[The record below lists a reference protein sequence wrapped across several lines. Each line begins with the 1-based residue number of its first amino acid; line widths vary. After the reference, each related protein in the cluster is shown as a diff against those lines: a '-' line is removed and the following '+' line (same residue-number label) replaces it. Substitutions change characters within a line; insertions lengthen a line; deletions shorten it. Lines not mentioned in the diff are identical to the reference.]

1 MNENDTDVESEH
13 GRIDIKRVIDE
24 VQDRGPS
31 RRTFLAGTAVAGAGA
46 LGLSPLTGASS
57 DDNEG
62 NATAGG
68 NKTAGKQMGM
78 GDVHEMGTDVDV
90 LNYALTLEH
99 LEDVFYRE
107 FLNDVSKEEF
117 VNSEAL
123 QNFNAWEKR
132 ASYDFIEKVGEHEST
147 HVEVLTKVIQ
157 TLGGEPVPACT
168 YNFGVESVGE
178 YLTVAQAL
186 ENTGVAA
193 YDGALAL
200 IESPDLTTA
209 SATIA
214 TVEARHA
221 SFLNFLNGDVPF
233 PGAFDDAKAAEE
245 ILAIAGQFIESCPE
259 EMGAKPENG
268 TQNG

>member
-1 MNENDTDVESEH
+1 M
-13 GRIDIKRVIDE
+13 IDE
-24 VQDRGPS
+24 VRGRGPS
-31 RRTFLAGTAVAGAGA
+31 RRTFLAGTAVVGAGA
-46 LGLSPLTGASS
+46 LGLSPLTQASG
-57 DDNEG
+57 DG
-62 NATAGG
+62 NASGNGTANGTG
-68 NKTAGKQMGM
+68 TAGKRNGTPT
-78 GDVHEMGTDVDV
+78 VHEMGTDVDV

-132 ASYDFIEKVGEHEST
+132 ASYDFVRKVGEHEST
-147 HVEVLTKVIQ
+147 HVEALTKIIRA
-157 TLGGEPVPACT
+157 LGGEPVPECT
-168 YNFGVESVGE
+168 YDFGVESVGE

-233 PGAFDDAKAAEE
+233 PAAFDDAKSAEE
-245 ILAIAGQFIESCPE
+245 ILAVAGQFVESCPE
-259 EMGAKPENG
+259 E
-268 TQNG
+268 